1 MSIALDFPVV
11 LLLRFILI
19 LLFIGLTFFMSFMD
33 KVWIDGITILFKLA
47 AVKVFYNLLE
57 IYFLFSRS

>member
-1 MSIALDFPVV
+1 MSNALDFPVV

-33 KVWIDGITILFKLA
+33 KVWIDGITIFFKLE